1 MLRKSV
7 ELAREARDLYYTR
20 CCEASRAKDIPND
33 KILKQRQILVAAS
46 VGSYGAYLADGSE
59 YRYFDEYCK
68 TSSLVCAC
76 VCACARARVC
86 FPIKVIY

>member
-7 ELAREARDLYYTR
+7 ELAREARELYYTKCR
-20 CCEASRAKDIPND
+20 EASTAKDIPND

-59 YRYFDEYCK
+59 YRYFDEYSK
-68 TSSLVCAC
+68 TSSLVFLMKILCQ
-76 VCACARARVC
+76 
-86 FPIKVIY
+86 